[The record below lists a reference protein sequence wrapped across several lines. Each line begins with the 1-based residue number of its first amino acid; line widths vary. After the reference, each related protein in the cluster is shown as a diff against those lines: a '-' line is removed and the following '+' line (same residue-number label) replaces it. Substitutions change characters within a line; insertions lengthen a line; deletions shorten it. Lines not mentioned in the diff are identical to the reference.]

1 LPLYEADTIGALNG
15 NKLSRA
21 MKNHLN
27 KIFFL
32 AVSSILMVLSCLP
45 AGADPLLEPD
55 TFPVYDSIR
64 PNVSFWK
71 KIYTEYSTAQGV
83 IHDKKNLAIIYEVI
97 RLKDRNLHGS
107 RKINKARIKKVK
119 KKYKQIL
126 AKLAEGKTPN
136 GREEQRVAALFGN
149 DAKPADFR
157 KAIRN
162 LRCQVGQNDPFRR
175 GIIRSGAYLAEMK
188 HIFREAGLPEDL
200 VYLPHVE
207 SSFNPKAYSKFG
219 AAGMW
224 QFTRSTGKRFMAV
237 SYTVDERRDPIISTR
252 AAARLLKRN
261 YKKLRNWPMAI
272 TAYNHGVT
280 GMLRAKRRKGDYET
294 IFKEYRS
301 RIFKFASR
309 NFYSE
314 FLAAR
319 EIARDYRQYFGEL
332 VLDTPLQTQEVVMA
346 GYGSLPEIARQ
357 LNLELALLG
366 DLNPALRKPVLRGQK
381 YVPRGFHLKLPE
393 RPDRDWERVI
403 AELAPKIFKTYQKR
417 SRIYTVQR
425 GDTAGEIARMH
436 GIKLRDLVAANN
448 LNSRATIYV
457 NQNLRIPLPDEK
469 PLTLARTKRR
479 KIVERNPAKSQSLPS
494 IEALSLT
501 SPSVDMVLAMNAIAE
516 SEEAQEK
523 LATDSSILQAKQKN
537 SEPRSSTAIASI
549 MSYDS
554 EEKNVFQSPLAEL
567 AKSEARKEESQAL
580 FSSKEDL
587 VEEHPAIALQDQ
599 KQLEAKTTIST
610 VAESETEAT
619 QLPVQVSEIN
629 PEILQGNYAIERT
642 WYDRG
647 KPIGAIRVEVEET
660 LGHYAEWLGITAW
673 EIRRLNGFPYGKAIR
688 IAQKIKIPL
697 HRVSQEEFEEKR
709 FEFHKELAE
718 DFFAS
723 FRIEKVQTYTVRRG
737 DNIWTLSKEKFEVPL
752 WLIKKYNAHLDF
764 SALYPSQ
771 ELIIPVI
778 EKNQV

>member
-1 LPLYEADTIGALNG
+1 MADIGGTLTDSE
-15 NKLSRA
+15 LSRS

-27 KIFFL
+27 KIIIFTVF
-32 AVSSILMVLSCLP
+32 SILMVSSSLP
-45 AGADPLLEPD
+45 AGADTLIEPD
-55 TFPVYDSIR
+55 IFPVYDSIR

-71 KIYTEYSTAQGV
+71 KIYTEYSTTQGV

-97 RLKDRNLHGS
+97 RLKDRNHHGN
-107 RKINKARIKKVK
+107 RKINRAQIKKVK

-126 AKLAEGKTPN
+126 AKLAQGRTPN
-136 GREEQRVAALFGN
+136 GPEEQRVAALFGT
-149 DAKPADFR
+149 DAKPADYR
-157 KAIRN
+157 NAMRN
-162 LRCQVGQNDPFRR
+162 LRCQVGQNDPFRQ

-188 HIFREAGLPEDL
+188 QIFHDAGLPEDL

-207 SSFNPKAYSKFG
+207 SSFNPNAYSKFG

-224 QFTRSTGKRFMAV
+224 QFTRSTGKRFMTV
-237 SYTVDERRDPIISTR
+237 SYTIDERRDPIISTR

-280 GMLRAKRRKGDYET
+280 GMLRAKRRKGNYET

-314 FLAAR
+314 FLAAL
-319 EIARDYRQYFGEL
+319 EVARDYRKYFGEL
-332 VLDTPLQTQEVVMA
+332 ALDTPVQTQEVVMA
-346 GYGSLPEIARQ
+346 GYGSLPQIARH

-366 DLNPALRKPVLRGQK
+366 DLNPALRNPVLRGQK
-381 YVPRGFHLKLPE
+381 YVPRGFHLKLPAQ
-393 RPDRDWERVI
+393 PDRDWERVI
-403 AELAPKIFKTYQKR
+403 AELAPKIYKNYQKR

-448 LNSRATIYV
+448 LNSRAAIYV

-479 KIVERNPAKSQSLPS
+479 KTVERNPTKSQSLPS
-494 IEALSLT
+494 VEAQSLT
-501 SPSVDMVLAMNAIAE
+501 SPTVDMVLAMDAIAE
-516 SEEAQEK
+516 SEEVQEK
-523 LATDSSILQAKQKN
+523 LASDSSILQAMQKN
-537 SEPRSSTAIASI
+537 SEPRSSTVVASI
-549 MSYDS
+549 MSFDS

-567 AKSEARKEESQAL
+567 AKSEVRKEESLAL
-580 FSSKEDL
+580 FSPEEDL
-587 VEEHPAIALQDQ
+587 VEEHPAIAFQDQ
-599 KQLEAKTTIST
+599 KQVEAKPKIST
-610 VAESETEAT
+610 FPESEAEAA
-619 QLPVQVSEIN
+619 QLPAQVPEIN
-629 PEILQGNYAIERT
+629 PEILQGNYGIERT
-642 WYDRG
+642 WYDQG
-647 KPIGAIRVEVEET
+647 KPIGTIRVEVEET

-771 ELIIPVI
+771 ELIIPII